1 MYDFEAFGTEAEAIA
16 FVKGMQTAIDMIDD
30 GNDDHLFV
38 GAPEQ
43 ISATGEWR
51 VGYCYSY

>member
-1 MYDFEAFGTEAEAIA
+1 MYDFEAFGTESEAIA
-16 FVKGMQTAIDMIDD
+16 FAKGVQTAIDMID
-30 GNDDHLFV
+30 DDHLFV